1 MNIDGESPKEEVR
14 GPTRQ
19 PEGCLVAP
27 LGAPFRL
34 FNPLGVETLKQELP
48 SRYTAATGRKPTE
61 EKTHLRR
68 GDSAGEITSRK
79 GRSSPSSSSSSS
91 RASSRS
97 SSISSPTSAPY
108 PSTSNLISQLQ

>member
-1 MNIDGESPKEEVR
+1 MPDDWEPPKEKVR

-19 PEGCLVAP
+19 PERCLARPPFRARHPPGCLVAP

-34 FNPLGVETLKQELP
+34 YNLLGLETPKREPL
-48 SRYTAATGRKPTE
+48 SRYAAATVRKPTE

-79 GRSSPSSSSSSS
+79 GRSSPSSSSS

-97 SSISSPTSAPY
+97 S
-108 PSTSNLISQLQ
+108 